1 MRWLWITC
9 WWSKKISFFQFNDFF
24 VWWFSSMVCAVE
36 WNCGSYNAST
46 ERGTAWLSVQGQ
58 IPPSKR
64 CCSRWCHCK
73 GHRARHGGS
82 FAAVPFFEVKFC
94 VKSFLDSDGVW
105 IWLQF
110 TKEDGKAVEEFKL
123 RVVYIPANPPSPVP
137 EGSEEGSSPRAFSQ
151 ENGNHHNSSF
161 DDVRVS

>member
-9 WWSKKISFFQFNDFF
+9 WWSKKNSFFQFNDFF

-82 FAAVPFFEVKFC
+82 FAAALFFF
-94 VKSFLDSDGVW
+94 FLRLNFVLNLSW
-105 IWLQF
+105 ILMVSEFDCSSLRRTVRLSRSLSCGLF
-110 TKEDGKAVEEFKL
+110 TFL
-123 RVVYIPANPPSPVP
+123 LIPPHLSLKDLKKDLLPGHSHKKM
-137 EGSEEGSSPRAFSQ
+137 GITII
-151 ENGNHHNSSF
+151 HHLTM
-161 DDVRVS
+161 